1 MKNNIRL
8 LLQSAAFTMLLAAAS
23 TAIPATLLVTTTQD
37 AGPGSLRQALIEA
50 NSHAGPDTILFNIPK
65 SGNLFNGSAWFIEP
79 ATDLPEL
86 IDDSTMIDG
95 TSQTAYLGD
104 TNSEGPEIVISGY
117 QGKSTGMIRY
127 GLIILSAGNTVRGV
141 SLCSFLQD
149 AIKITGASAFRNRI
163 MGNYIGLN
171 FTGMDTL
178 DSPNVTGIYL
188 DNGAHHNLIG
198 GITPAERNIISGNR
212 WAGIYFFMSD
222 SNRVMGNYIG
232 TGLNGLLPLG
242 NRECGIDIWNSRA
255 NLIGGTG
262 PGEAN
267 LISGNSR
274 YGIVIYYEKCSGNRI
289 TGNLIG
295 CDVNG
300 SRGAGEQAYGIS
312 LENSPNSV
320 IGPGNVIRYNQLTG
334 INVTG
339 ELAKGN
345 TITRNS
351 ISDNSDT
358 GITLGSGANG
368 SIMPPELLQ
377 TMTGVTGKT
386 LPFAIVEI
394 FSDTGKEGL
403 LYEGTA
409 TADDSG
415 SFSWTGVL
423 RGPRVTSTATDPLGN
438 TSAFSMAQFLTGV
451 SYGKQDSQA
460 DQFALAQNYPNPF
473 NPATTIDCT
482 IPAAGFITLQVFNIR
497 GEKIRTLLQ
506 GDANRGLQSVIW
518 DGLDDSG
525 HSVPAGIYLCR
536 LSAGAFYG
544 GIRMILL
551 R

>member
-1 MKNNIRL
+1 MKTSIRL
-8 LLQSAAFTMLLAAAS
+8 LLQSAAFTSLLAAAS
-23 TAIPATLLVTTTQD
+23 TAIPATFLVTTTED

-95 TSQTAYLGD
+95 TSQTAYSGD
-104 TNSEGPEIVISGY
+104 TNSEGPEVVISGY

-127 GLIILSAGNTVRGV
+127 GLILLSGGNTVRGV

-149 AIKITGASAFRNRI
+149 AIKITGASASRNRI
-163 MGNYIGLN
+163 VGNYIGLN

-212 WAGIYFFMSD
+212 WAGVYFFLSD
-222 SNRVMGNYIG
+222 SNRVIGNYIG
-232 TGLNGLLPLG
+232 TARNGLLPLG
-242 NRECGIDIWNSRA
+242 NRECGVDIWNSRG
-255 NLIGGTG
+255 NLIGGSE

-274 YGIVIYYEKCSGNRI
+274 YGIVIYYDECSGNRI
-289 TGNLIG
+289 AGNLIG
-295 CDVNG
+295 CDVSG

-320 IGPGNVIRYNQLTG
+320 IGPGNVIRYNQLAG
-334 INVTG
+334 INITG
-339 ELAKGN
+339 ELATGN

-351 ISDNSDT
+351 ISDNSDL
-358 GITLGSGANG
+358 GIALGTGANG
-368 SIMPPELLQ
+368 SLPPPELLL
-377 TMTGVTGKT
+377 TVTGVTGRT
-386 LPFAIVEI
+386 VPFATVEI
-394 FSDTGKEGL
+394 FSDAGREGL

-409 TADDSG
+409 AADNSG
-415 SFSWTGVL
+415 SFSWSGTL
-423 RGPRVTSTATDPLGN
+423 RGPQVTATATDSLGN
-438 TSAFSMAQFLTGV
+438 TSAFSIAQQLTGV
-451 SYGKQDSQA
+451 SHVEQGHRVDEYT
-460 DQFALAQNYPNPF
+460 LVQNYPNPF
-473 NPATTIDCT
+473 NPVTTIECV
-482 IPAAGFITLQVFNIR
+482 IPAAGYLTIQVCNIR
-497 GEKIRTLLQ
+497 GEKVKTLLQ
-506 GDANRGLQSVIW
+506 GNVEPGHVSVTW
-518 DGLDDSG
+518 DGTDERG
-525 HSVPAGIYLCR
+525 HSVPAGLYLCR
-536 LSAGAFYG
+536 LSAGVQG
-544 GIRMILL
+544 RCIRMVLL